1 MDIHMLRDEV
11 QKAFVGE
18 DLDTLQGNLINNEWV
33 KGDGPSFSVVA
44 PSSGEVLAVLNEASQ
59 KMTAAAVQGVRDWF
73 DKGEPLTPFQ
83 RYELLQKVSQ
93 EIAENIEIYARL
105 IVAESGKP
113 IKDARMEAGRAVQ
126 TFRLAS
132 EEAKRISGE
141 EVPLSGTPG
150 SENRLGLT
158 IRVPLGVVCAI
169 TPFNAP
175 LNQLNHKA
183 PTGLAAGNGVVVKPP
198 EITPLSAIRLMKSLQ
213 RAGFPAGAINMVQGR
228 GEVVGEWLLENQQ
241 INAYSFTGSAA
252 VGARIHQRAGL
263 RKTLLELGSNSA
275 VIVHKDADLELAS
288 RLIAKAGNVYA
299 GQICI
304 SVQRVY
310 VHEAIYDRFKEA
322 LSHEIQKFV
331 VGDPMAE
338 DTDIGPMISV
348 EAAERASD
356 WVQDAVRQGANIVVG
371 GTHDRQW
378 FQPTVVEN
386 VTPDMF
392 VVCREVFAPIMNLIP
407 YSELNGAI
415 EQANTSIYGLQ
426 AGIFTQDLDVAF
438 HAARKLEV
446 GGVIINDTSNYRIDQ
461 MPYGGIKQ
469 SGMGREGVK
478 YAIEEMTE
486 PKLIVLNLRTPS

>member
-1 MDIHMLRDEV
+1 MLRDEV
-11 QKAFVGE
+11 QKALAGE
-18 DLDTLQGNLINNEWV
+18 NLDALSGNVINNEWIR
-33 KGDGPSFSVVA
+33 GDGPSFSVVA
-44 PSSGEVLAVLNEASQ
+44 PSSGEVLAVLNEASAE
-59 KMTAAAVQGVRDWF
+59 MTAAAVKEVRHWF
-73 DKGEPLTPFQ
+73 DKGDPLTPFQ
-83 RYELLQKVSQ
+83 RYELLHKVSQ
-93 EIAENIEIYARL
+93 EIAENIEVYARL

-113 IKDARMEAGRAVQ
+113 IKDARMEAWRASQ

-132 EEAKRISGE
+132 EEARRIHGE
-141 EVPLSGTPG
+141 EIPLAGTPG
-150 SENRLGLT
+150 SENRLGMT

-175 LNQLNHKA
+175 LNQLNHKV
-183 PTGLAAGNGVVVKPP
+183 PTGLAAGNGMVVKPP
-198 EITPLSAIRLMKSLQ
+198 EITPLSAIRLMKSIQ
-213 RAGFPAGAINMVQGR
+213 KAGLPAGAVNMVQGR
-228 GEVVGEWLLENQQ
+228 GEVVGEWLLGNQL

-252 VGARIHQRAGL
+252 VGARIHQKAGL

-275 VIVHKDADLELAS
+275 VIVHKDADLSLAS

-310 VHEAIYDRFKEA
+310 VHEAVYDQFKEA
-322 LSHEIQKFV
+322 LSQEIQKFV
-331 VGDPMAE
+331 VGDPLAE

-348 EAAERASD
+348 EAAERAAG
-356 WVQDAVRQGANIVVG
+356 WVQDAVQQGARIVVG
-371 GTHDRQW
+371 GTHEGQW
-378 FQPTVVEN
+378 FQPTVIEN

-392 VVCREVFAPIMNLIP
+392 VVCKEVFAPIMNLIP
-407 YSELNGAI
+407 YRELEEAI
-415 EQANTSIYGLQ
+415 AQTNASIYGLQ
-426 AGIFTQDLDVAF
+426 AGVFTQDLDVAF

-461 MPYGGIKQ
+461 MPYGGVKQ

>member
-1 MDIHMLRDEV
+1 MTILRDDV
-11 QKAFVGE
+11 QKALAGE
-18 DLDTLQGNLINNEWV
+18 NLDALAGNLINNEWIA
-33 KGDGPSFSVVA
+33 GDGPSFSIVA
-44 PSSGEVLAVLNEASQ
+44 PSSGEVLAVLNETS
-59 KMTAAAVQGVRDWF
+59 KEMTAAAVQGVHDWF
-73 DKGEPLTPFQ
+73 KKGDPLTPFQ
-83 RYELLQKVSQ
+83 RYELLNKVSQ
-93 EIAENIEIYARL
+93 EISENSEIYARL

-113 IKDARMEAGRAVQ
+113 IKDARIEAWRAAQ

-132 EEAKRISGE
+132 EEAKRIHGE
-141 EVPLSGTPG
+141 EIPLAGTPG
-150 SENRLGLT
+150 SENRIGMT

-169 TPFNAP
+169 APFNSP
-175 LNQLNHKA
+175 LNQLNHKI
-183 PTGLAAGNGVVVKPP
+183 PTGLAAGNGIIVKPP
-198 EITPLSAIRLMKSLQ
+198 EITPLSAIRLMKSFQ
-213 RAGFPAGAINMVQGR
+213 RAGLPAGAINMVQGR
-228 GEVVGEWLLENQQ
+228 GEIVGEWLLDDQN

-252 VGARIHQRAGL
+252 VGARIHQKAGL
-263 RKTLLELGSNSA
+263 RKTMLELGSNSA
-275 VIVHKDADLELAS
+275 VIVHKDADIELAS

-299 GQICI
+299 GQLCI

-310 VHEAIYDRFKEA
+310 VHEAVYDRFKEA

-331 VGDPMAE
+331 VGDPTAE
-338 DTDIGPMISV
+338 ETDIGPMINV
-348 EAAERASD
+348 AAAERAYD

-371 GTHDRQW
+371 GTHDGAW

-407 YSELNGAI
+407 YSELEDAI
-415 EQANTSIYGLQ
+415 GQTNTSIYGLQ

-438 HAARKLEV
+438 HAAKKLEV
-446 GGVIINDTSNYRIDQ
+446 GGVIVNDTSNYRIDQ

>member
-1 MDIHMLRDEV
+1 MLRNEV
-11 QKAFVGE
+11 QKALAGE
-18 DLDTLQGNLINNEWV
+18 DLDALSGNLINNEWV
-33 KGDGPSFSVVA
+33 EGDGQEFSVVA
-44 PSSGEVLAVLNEASQ
+44 PSSGEVLAVLHEASE
-59 KMTAAAVQGVRDWF
+59 KMTSTAVKQVRHWF

-83 RYELLQKVSQ
+83 RYELLHKVSQ

-113 IKDARMEAGRAVQ
+113 IKDARAEAWRASQ

-132 EEAKRISGE
+132 EEARRIHGE
-141 EVPLSGTPG
+141 EVPLAGTPG
-150 SENRLGLT
+150 SENRLGMT

-175 LNQLNHKA
+175 LNQLNHKL
-183 PTGLAAGNGVVVKPP
+183 PTGLAAGNGVIVKPP

-213 RAGFPAGAINMVQGR
+213 AAGLPAGAVNMVQGR
-228 GEVVGEWLLENQQ
+228 GEVVGEWLLDNQL

-252 VGARIHQRAGL
+252 VGARIHRKAGL

-275 VIVHKDADLELAS
+275 VIVHKDADIALAS

-310 VHEAIYDRFKEA
+310 VHEAVYDRFKEA

-331 VGDPMAE
+331 VGDPLAE

-348 EAAERASD
+348 EAAKRAAD
-356 WVQDAVRQGANIVVG
+356 WVQDAVQQGARIVIG
-371 GTHDRQW
+371 GTHEEQW
-378 FQPTVVEN
+378 FQPTVLEN

-392 VVCREVFAPIMNLIP
+392 VVCKEVFAPLMDLIP
-407 YSELNGAI
+407 YRELEDAI
-415 EQANTSIYGLQ
+415 VQANTTIYGLQ
-426 AGIFTQDLDVAF
+426 AGVFTQDLDVAF
-438 HAARKLEV
+438 YAARKLEV

-461 MPYGGIKQ
+461 MPYGGVKQ
-469 SGMGREGVK
+469 SGIGREGVK
-478 YAIEEMTE
+478 YAIEELTE
-486 PKLIVLNLRTPS
+486 PKLIVLNLRSPF